1 MSIEHLGA
9 SEAIGS
15 AGRTADG
22 FNRSILE
29 QLEHVEYRRVSSGE
43 DLESVYRL
51 RYDSFLRAGMVKE
64 DASHMLSDR
73 WDDLPNSFRF
83 AVYYDGNL
91 MSTVR
96 IHYIEKAFPYSPAY
110 DTFPEALAER
120 VDNGGTFID
129 VSRFAAFGNTGPSTL
144 AIPFLSMRLVTL
156 AGLFFSKAD
165 VLYAIKPEHSA
176 FYRRSFS
183 AHCIAG
189 PKMFPGLVV
198 PRFLYETPSGDNRRR
213 VLDRFPFMRG
223 TRSEQRML
231 FGDQAASAPLT
242 VLPTAKYAHESA

>member
-1 MSIEHLGA
+1 VS
-9 SEAIGS
+9 SELLEVEEAGGS
-15 AGRTADG
+15 TGRTADG
-22 FNRSILE
+22 FNRSIME
-29 QLEHVEYRRVSSGE
+29 QLEHVEYRRVSLAE

-73 WDDLPNSFRF
+73 WDDLPNSYRF

-91 MSTVR
+91 LSTVR

-120 VDNGGTFID
+120 VANGETFID
-129 VSRFAAFGNTGPSTL
+129 VSRFAAFGNSGPSTL

-156 AGLFFSKAD
+156 AGLFFSEAD

-183 AHCIAG
+183 ARCIAG

-198 PRFLYETPSGDNRRR
+198 PRFLYETPSGDNRTR
-213 VLDRFPFMRG
+213 VLERFPFMRG
-223 TRSEQRML
+223 TKSEQRML
-231 FGDQAASAPLT
+231 FGHPAEDAPLT
-242 VLPTAKYAHESA
+242 VLPTAKFMHEPA